1 MKSEKFATALVVF
14 VVLSGSGAMAQDDK
28 GVDGVTGATQVQHSG
43 QFSGQRFQALQ
54 QSQRSEALPT
64 TGRLKIGG
72 YGEAVMTRNFYSQ
85 SFNRYKKP
93 ENYKDDGSH
102 GRFDLPHVCLNIGY
116 DFGKGWTMGSEI
128 EFEHGGNGTAV
139 EIEAEEAGEYEAE
152 VEKGGEVNIEQFW
165 INKEFFQGM
174 FNVKTG
180 EIIVPV
186 GYSNAFHEP
195 NQFFTVYRP
204 EGEATIMPNTWH
216 QVGLSLWGKVKNW
229 RYEAQ
234 FLSGLNSESFTAE
247 DFVHYGATSPYEF
260 KVANNY
266 AGAARVDYYAGGA
279 AARSGAN
286 PRLTPQAPWLRVGLS
301 GYYGYTFRNTL
312 RTPGAKYDD
321 VTGALGI
328 VALDFTLNRWNWI
341 VRGNIDY
348 AHFSDADA
356 ISAYNQANWTHHKY
370 QDGNPHHYS
379 NIGSH
384 ALAYAVE
391 AGYDVLS
398 WNRSGRRLRASQSP
412 QRPQRSEALPTTT
425 SLQRSEALPTTFREK
440 LWVFGRFEHYNT
452 MASGTYKEMYK
463 YTKKYRAVVGVNY
476 QPVKQITIKGEY
488 SYRFFEKPNN
498 NGLASDSPLY
508 KQPYNNEPSVSVGVT
523 YTGWFL

>member
-1 MKSEKFATALVVF
+1 MEFDSVRKMRFLTVSLFLGIAILTHRNYLCTRFNEKIMKKFCGIIAVATIIPLCSF
-14 VVLSGSGAMAQDDK
+14 AQEANEK
-28 GVDGVTGATQVQHSG
+28 GVDATTGATRQD
-43 QFSGQRFQALQ
+43 
-54 QSQRSEALPT
+54 RSS
-64 TGRLKIGG
+64 RLTIGG
-72 YGEAVMTRNFYSQ
+72 YGEAVLTRNFYSQ

-93 ENYKDDGSH
+93 ESYKDDKSH
-102 GRFDLPHVCLNIGY
+102 GRFDLPHVCVNIGY

-165 INKEFFQGM
+165 INKAFIDGKL
-174 FNVKTG
+174 NIKAG

-186 GYSNAFHEP
+186 GYSNAYHEP

-216 QVGLSLWGKVKNW
+216 QIGLSFWGRLKEW

-234 FLSGLNSESFTAE
+234 VLSGLNSESFTAE
-247 DFVHYGATSPYEF
+247 SFVHYGATSPYEF

-266 AGAARVDYYAGGA
+266 AGAMRIDNYSVKG
-279 AARSGAN
+279 
-286 PRLTPQAPWLRVGLS
+286 LRVGLS

-312 RTPGAKYDD
+312 RTPGTKYDD

-341 VRGNIDY
+341 VRGNVDY
-348 AHFSDADA
+348 AHFSDADE

-379 NIGSH
+379 NIGCN
-384 ALAYAVE
+384 ALAYAIE
-391 AGYDVLS
+391 AGYNVF
-398 WNRSGRRLRASQSP
+398 SQIP
-412 QRPQRSEALPTTT
+412 KLKD
-425 SLQRSEALPTTFREK
+425 EK
-440 LWVFGRFEHYNT
+440 FYAFGRFEHYNT
-452 MASGTYKEMYK
+452 MASGTYAPQYK
-463 YTKKYRAVVGVNY
+463 YTKKYRCVFGLNY
-476 QPVKQITIKGEY
+476 SPVKQITIKGEY

-498 NGLASDSPLY
+498 NGLDSDSPLY
-508 KQPYNNEPSVSVGVT
+508 IQPYSNEPSVSLGVT
-523 YTGWFL
+523 YCGWFL

>member
-1 MKSEKFATALVVF
+1 MKKYFIVILITIILPLCATA
-14 VVLSGSGAMAQDDK
+14 QETTE
-28 GVDGVTGATQVQHSG
+28 VDGMTGATQHQPVSDSTTACG
-43 QFSGQRFQALQ
+43 AL
-54 QSQRSEALPT
+54 S
-64 TGRLKIGG
+64 RLHIGG

-93 ENYKDDGSH
+93 ENYVDDKSH
-102 GRFDLPHVCLNIGY
+102 GRFDLPHICLNLGY
-116 DFGKGWTMGSEI
+116 DFGKGWTLGSEI

-165 INKEFFQGM
+165 INKAFMGGKL
-174 FNVKTG
+174 NIKAG

-186 GYSNAFHEP
+186 GYSNAYHEP

-216 QVGLSLWGKVKNW
+216 QVGVSLWGRLKDW

-247 DFVHYGATSPYEF
+247 SFVHYGATSPYEL

-266 AGAARVDYYAGGA
+266 AGAVRIDNYSVKG
-279 AARSGAN
+279 
-286 PRLTPQAPWLRVGLS
+286 LRIGLS

-312 RTPGAKYDD
+312 RTPGTKYDD

-328 VALDFTLNRWNWI
+328 VALDFSLNRWNWM

-348 AHFSDADA
+348 AHFSDADE

-384 ALAYAVE
+384 AVAYAVE
-391 AGYDVLS
+391 AGYNVF
-398 WNRSGRRLRASQSP
+398 SQIPKLKDS
-412 QRPQRSEALPTTT
+412 
-425 SLQRSEALPTTFREK
+425 EK
-440 LWVFGRFEHYNT
+440 LYVFGRFEHYNS
-452 MASGTYKEMYK
+452 MASGTYASMYK
-463 YTKKYRAVVGVNY
+463 YTKKYCCAFGVNY
-476 QPVKQITIKGEY
+476 SPVKQITIKGEY
-488 SYRFFEKPNN
+488 SYRFFEKPDN

-508 KQPYNNEPSVSVGVT
+508 KQPYNNEPSVSIGVT
-523 YTGWFL
+523 YSGWFL

>member
-1 MKSEKFATALVVF
+1 MKRAVIILFTIHFSLFTA
-14 VVLSGSGAMAQDDK
+14 SAQD
-28 GVDGVTGATQVQHSG
+28 VDAMTGATQ
-43 QFSGQRFQALQ
+43 QAEKTEKKTEKTDIL
-54 QSQRSEALPT
+54 S
-64 TGRLKIGG
+64 RLHIGG

-93 ENYKDDGSH
+93 ELYTDDKSH
-102 GRFDLPHVCLNIGY
+102 GRFDLPHVVLNLGY
-116 DFGKGWTMGSEI
+116 DFGKGWTLGSEI

-165 INKEFFQGM
+165 INKAFAGGK
-174 FNVKTG
+174 FNIKAG

-186 GYSNAFHEP
+186 GYSNAHHEP

-204 EGEATIMPNTWH
+204 EGEAIIMPNTWH
-216 QVGLSLWGKVKNW
+216 QVGLSLWGQLKNW

-234 FLSGLNSESFTAE
+234 LLSGLNSESFTAE
-247 DFVHYGATSPYEF
+247 NFVHYGATSPYEF

-266 AGAARVDYYAGGA
+266 AGAVRIDNYSVKG
-279 AARSGAN
+279 
-286 PRLTPQAPWLRVGLS
+286 LRVGLS

-312 RTPGAKYDD
+312 RTPGSKYDD

-328 VALDFTLNRWNWI
+328 VALDFSLNRWNWI

-348 AHFSDADA
+348 AHFSDADE

-384 ALAYAVE
+384 AVAYAIE
-391 AGYDVLS
+391 AGYNVF
-398 WNRSGRRLRASQSP
+398 SQIP
-412 QRPQRSEALPTTT
+412 KLKD
-425 SLQRSEALPTTFREK
+425 EK
-440 LWVFGRFEHYNT
+440 LFVFGRYEHYNT
-452 MASGTYKEMYK
+452 MASGTYKSLYQ
-463 YTKKYRAVVGVNY
+463 YTKKYRCAFGVNY
-476 QPVKQITIKGEY
+476 SPMKQITIKGEY

-508 KQPYNNEPSVSVGVT
+508 KQTYNNEPSVSIGVT
-523 YTGWFL
+523 YSGWFL

>member
-1 MKSEKFATALVVF
+1 MKTILFTTLLVMTVF
-14 VVLSGSGAMAQDDK
+14 SAKAQKADS
-28 GVDGVTGATQVQHSG
+28 T
-43 QFSGQRFQALQ
+43 
-54 QSQRSEALPT
+54 
-64 TGRLKIGG
+64 RLHIGG

-93 ENYKDDGSH
+93 ENYIHDKSH

-128 EFEHGGNGTAV
+128 EFEHGGSGGAV

-165 INKEFFQGM
+165 INKAFADGK
-174 FNVKTG
+174 FNIKAG

-186 GYSNAFHEP
+186 GYSNAHHEP

-216 QVGLSLWGKVKNW
+216 QVGISLWGRLSHW

-234 FLSGLNSESFTAE
+234 LLSGLNSESFTAE
-247 DFVHYGATSPYEF
+247 DFAHYGANRPYEF

-266 AGAARVDYYAGGA
+266 AGAVRIDYYASSEN
-279 AARSGAN
+279 R
-286 PRLTPQAPWLRVGLS
+286 QAQWLRIGLS

-312 RTPGAKYDD
+312 RTPGSKYDD

-328 VALDFTLNRWNWI
+328 VAMDFTLNRWNWI
-341 VRGNIDY
+341 VRGNVDY
-348 AHFSDADA
+348 AHFSDADE

-370 QDGNPHHYS
+370 QDGNPHHYT

-384 ALAYAVE
+384 AVAYAVE
-391 AGYDVLS
+391 AGY
-398 WNRSGRRLRASQSP
+398 NIFSQIP
-412 QRPQRSEALPTTT
+412 KLKN
-425 SLQRSEALPTTFREK
+425 EK
-440 LWVFGRFEHYNT
+440 LFLFGRFEHYNT

-463 YTKKYRAVVGVNY
+463 YTKRYRYALGVNY
-476 QPVKQITIKGEY
+476 SPIKQITIKGEY

-498 NGLASDSPLY
+498 HGLASDSPLY
-508 KQPYNNEPSVSVGVT
+508 KQPYNNEPSVSIGVT
-523 YTGWFL
+523 YCGWFL

>member
-1 MKSEKFATALVVF
+1 MKRAVIILFTIHFSLFTA
-14 VVLSGSGAMAQDDK
+14 SAQD
-28 GVDGVTGATQVQHSG
+28 VDAMTGATQ
-43 QFSGQRFQALQ
+43 QAEKTEKKTEKTDIL
-54 QSQRSEALPT
+54 S
-64 TGRLKIGG
+64 RLHIGG

-93 ENYKDDGSH
+93 ELYTDDKSH
-102 GRFDLPHVCLNIGY
+102 GRFDLPHVVLNLGY
-116 DFGKGWTMGSEI
+116 DFGKGWTLGSEI

-165 INKEFFQGM
+165 INKAFAGGK
-174 FNVKTG
+174 FNIKAG

-186 GYSNAFHEP
+186 GYSNAHHEP

-216 QVGLSLWGKVKNW
+216 QVGLSLWGQLKNW

-234 FLSGLNSESFTAE
+234 LLSGLNSESFTAE
-247 DFVHYGATSPYEF
+247 NFVHYGATSPYEF

-266 AGAARVDYYAGGA
+266 AGAVRIDNYSVKG
-279 AARSGAN
+279 
-286 PRLTPQAPWLRVGLS
+286 LRVGLS

-312 RTPGAKYDD
+312 RTPGSKYDD

-328 VALDFTLNRWNWI
+328 VALDFSLNRWNWI
-341 VRGNIDY
+341 VRGNIDF
-348 AHFSDADA
+348 AHFSDADE

-384 ALAYAVE
+384 AVAYAIE
-391 AGYDVLS
+391 AGYNVF
-398 WNRSGRRLRASQSP
+398 SQIP
-412 QRPQRSEALPTTT
+412 KLKD
-425 SLQRSEALPTTFREK
+425 EK
-440 LWVFGRFEHYNT
+440 LFVFGRYEHYNT
-452 MASGTYKEMYK
+452 MASGTYKSLYQ
-463 YTKKYRAVVGVNY
+463 YTKKYRCAFGVNY
-476 QPVKQITIKGEY
+476 SPMKQITIKGEY

-523 YTGWFL
+523 YSGWFL

>member
-1 MKSEKFATALVVF
+1 MKRAVIILFTIHFSLFTA
-14 VVLSGSGAMAQDDK
+14 SAQD
-28 GVDGVTGATQVQHSG
+28 VDAMTGATQ
-43 QFSGQRFQALQ
+43 QAEKTEKKTEKTDIL
-54 QSQRSEALPT
+54 S
-64 TGRLKIGG
+64 RLHIGG

-93 ENYKDDGSH
+93 ELYTDDKSH
-102 GRFDLPHVCLNIGY
+102 GRFDLPHVVLNLGY
-116 DFGKGWTMGSEI
+116 DFGKGWTLGSEI

-165 INKEFFQGM
+165 INKAFAGGK
-174 FNVKTG
+174 FNIKAG

-186 GYSNAFHEP
+186 GYSNAHHEP

-216 QVGLSLWGKVKNW
+216 QVGLSLWGQLKNW

-234 FLSGLNSESFTAE
+234 LLSGLNSESFTAE
-247 DFVHYGATSPYEF
+247 NFVHYGATSPYEF

-266 AGAARVDYYAGGA
+266 AGAVRIDNYSVKG
-279 AARSGAN
+279 
-286 PRLTPQAPWLRVGLS
+286 LRIGLS

-312 RTPGAKYDD
+312 RTPGTKYDD

-328 VALDFTLNRWNWI
+328 VALDFSLNRWNWI

-348 AHFSDADA
+348 AHFSDADE

-384 ALAYAVE
+384 AVAYAIE
-391 AGYDVLS
+391 AGYNVFS
-398 WNRSGRRLRASQSP
+398 QIPRLKD
-412 QRPQRSEALPTTT
+412 
-425 SLQRSEALPTTFREK
+425 EK
-440 LWVFGRFEHYNT
+440 LFVFGRYEHYNT
-452 MASGTYKEMYK
+452 MASGTYKSLYQ
-463 YTKKYRAVVGVNY
+463 YTKKYRCAFGVNY
-476 QPVKQITIKGEY
+476 SPMKQITIKGEY

-523 YTGWFL
+523 YSGWFL

>member
-1 MKSEKFATALVVF
+1 MKESVVTAL
-14 VVLSGSGAMAQDDK
+14 LALMGLGAMAQDAD
-28 GVDGVTGATQVQHSG
+28 VDATTGAT
-43 QFSGQRFQALQ
+43 RQATKTDKVTD
-54 QSQRSEALPT
+54 ALS
-64 TGRLKIGG
+64 RLHIGG

-85 SFNRYKKP
+85 SFNRYKAP
-93 ENYKDDGSH
+93 ENYANDKSH
-102 GRFDLPHVCLNIGY
+102 GRFDLPHVCLNLGY

-165 INKEFFQGM
+165 VNKAFAGGK
-174 FNVKTG
+174 FNIKAG

-186 GYSNAFHEP
+186 GYSNAYHEP

-216 QVGLSLWGKVKNW
+216 QVGLSLWGRLKEW

-247 DFVHYGATSPYEF
+247 SFVHYGATSPYEF

-266 AGAARVDYYAGGA
+266 AGAVRIDNYTIRG
-279 AARSGAN
+279 
-286 PRLTPQAPWLRVGLS
+286 LRVGVS

-312 RTPGAKYDD
+312 RTPGSQYDD

-341 VRGNIDY
+341 VRGNVDY
-348 AHFSDADA
+348 AHFADADA

-379 NIGSH
+379 NIGSN
-384 ALAYAVE
+384 AVAYAIE
-391 AGYDVLS
+391 AGYDVLA
-398 WNRSGRRLRASQSP
+398 GIALMK
-412 QRPQRSEALPTTT
+412 SEKRKEN
-425 SLQRSEALPTTFREK
+425 SDK
-440 LWVFGRFEHYNT
+440 LFVFGRFEHYNT
-452 MASGTYKEMYK
+452 MASGTYESMYK
-463 YTKKYRAVVGVNY
+463 YTKKYRTVVGVNY
-476 QPVKQITIKGEY
+476 QPVKQVTIKGEY

-498 NGLASDSPLY
+498 NGLTSDSPLY
-508 KQPYNNEPSVSVGVT
+508 KQPYNNEPSVSIGVT

>member
-1 MKSEKFATALVVF
+1 MKRAVIILFTIHFSLFTA
-14 VVLSGSGAMAQDDK
+14 SAQD
-28 GVDGVTGATQVQHSG
+28 VDAMTGATQ
-43 QFSGQRFQALQ
+43 QAEKTEKKTEKTDIL
-54 QSQRSEALPT
+54 S
-64 TGRLKIGG
+64 RLHIGG

-93 ENYKDDGSH
+93 ELYTDDKSH
-102 GRFDLPHVCLNIGY
+102 GRFDLPHVVLNLGY
-116 DFGKGWTMGSEI
+116 DFGKGWTLGSEI

-165 INKEFFQGM
+165 INKAFAGGK
-174 FNVKTG
+174 FNIKAG

-186 GYSNAFHEP
+186 GYSNAHHEP

-216 QVGLSLWGKVKNW
+216 QVGLSLWGQLKNW

-234 FLSGLNSESFTAE
+234 LLSGLNSESFTAE
-247 DFVHYGATSPYEF
+247 NFVHYGATSPYEF

-266 AGAARVDYYAGGA
+266 AGAVRIDNYSVKG
-279 AARSGAN
+279 
-286 PRLTPQAPWLRVGLS
+286 LRIGLS

-312 RTPGAKYDD
+312 RTPGTKYDD

-328 VALDFTLNRWNWI
+328 VALDFSLNRWNWI

-348 AHFSDADA
+348 AHFSDADET
-356 ISAYNQANWTHHKY
+356 SAYNQANWTHHKY

-384 ALAYAVE
+384 AVAYAIE
-391 AGYDVLS
+391 AGYNVF
-398 WNRSGRRLRASQSP
+398 SQIP
-412 QRPQRSEALPTTT
+412 KLKD
-425 SLQRSEALPTTFREK
+425 EK
-440 LWVFGRFEHYNT
+440 LFVFGRYEHYNT
-452 MASGTYKEMYK
+452 MASGTYKSLYQ
-463 YTKKYRAVVGVNY
+463 YTKKYRCAFGVNY
-476 QPVKQITIKGEY
+476 SPMKQITIKGEY

-498 NGLASDSPLY
+498 NGLDADSPLY
-508 KQPYNNEPSVSVGVT
+508 KQPYNNEPSVNIGVA
-523 YTGWFL
+523 YEGMFL

>member
-1 MKSEKFATALVVF
+1 MKRAVIILFTIHFSLFTA
-14 VVLSGSGAMAQDDK
+14 SAQD
-28 GVDGVTGATQVQHSG
+28 VDAMTGATQ
-43 QFSGQRFQALQ
+43 QAEKTEKKTEKTDIL
-54 QSQRSEALPT
+54 S
-64 TGRLKIGG
+64 RLHIGG

-93 ENYKDDGSH
+93 ELYTDDKSH
-102 GRFDLPHVCLNIGY
+102 GRFDLPHVVLNLGY
-116 DFGKGWTMGSEI
+116 NFGKGWTLGSEI

-165 INKEFFQGM
+165 INKAFAGGK
-174 FNVKTG
+174 FNIKAG

-186 GYSNAFHEP
+186 GYSNAHHEP

-216 QVGLSLWGKVKNW
+216 QVGLSLWGQLKDW

-234 FLSGLNSESFTAE
+234 LLSGLNSESFTAE
-247 DFVHYGATSPYEF
+247 NFVHYGATSPYEF

-266 AGAARVDYYAGGA
+266 AGAVRIDNYSVKG
-279 AARSGAN
+279 
-286 PRLTPQAPWLRVGLS
+286 LRVGLS

-312 RTPGAKYDD
+312 RTPGSKYDD

-328 VALDFTLNRWNWI
+328 VALDFSLNRWNWI

-348 AHFSDADA
+348 AHFSDADE

-384 ALAYAVE
+384 AVAYAIE
-391 AGYDVLS
+391 AGYNVF
-398 WNRSGRRLRASQSP
+398 SQIP
-412 QRPQRSEALPTTT
+412 KLKD
-425 SLQRSEALPTTFREK
+425 EK
-440 LWVFGRFEHYNT
+440 LFVFGRYEHYNT
-452 MASGTYKEMYK
+452 MASGTYKSLYQ
-463 YTKKYRAVVGVNY
+463 YTKKYRCAFGVNY
-476 QPVKQITIKGEY
+476 SPMKQITIKGEY

-508 KQPYNNEPSVSVGVT
+508 KQPYNNEPSVSIGVT
-523 YTGWFL
+523 YSGWFL

>member
-1 MKSEKFATALVVF
+1 MKGTLLTAILTL
-14 VVLSGSGAMAQDDK
+14 LSLGVMAQETEEKNIDAK
-28 GVDGVTGATQVQHSG
+28 TGATEQVSKKDKLTN
-43 QFSGQRFQALQ
+43 AL
-54 QSQRSEALPT
+54 S
-64 TGRLKIGG
+64 RLHIGG

-93 ENYKDDGSH
+93 ELYANDKSH
-102 GRFDLPHVCLNIGY
+102 GRFDLPHICLNIGY

-128 EFEHGGNGTAV
+128 EYEHGGTGSAV

-165 INKEFFQGM
+165 INKEFMGGKL
-174 FNVKTG
+174 NVKAG

-186 GYSNAFHEP
+186 GYSNAYHEP

-216 QVGLSLWGKVKNW
+216 QVGLSVWGRLKDW

-234 FLSGLNSESFTAE
+234 LLSGLNSESFTAE
-247 DFVHYGATSPYEF
+247 SFAHYGATSPYEF

-266 AGAARVDYYAGGA
+266 AGAVRIDNYSIKG
-279 AARSGAN
+279 
-286 PRLTPQAPWLRVGLS
+286 LRIGLS
-301 GYYGYTFRNTL
+301 GYYGYSFRNTL
-312 RTPGAKYDD
+312 RTPGSKYEN
-321 VTGALGI
+321 VKGALGI
-328 VALDFTLNRWNWI
+328 IALDFSLNRWNWI

-348 AHFSDADA
+348 AYFSDADI

-379 NIGSH
+379 NIGSN
-384 ALAYAVE
+384 AVAYAVE
-391 AGYDVLS
+391 AGY
-398 WNRSGRRLRASQSP
+398 NIFSQIAKLK
-412 QRPQRSEALPTTT
+412 EKN
-425 SLQRSEALPTTFREK
+425 EK
-440 LWVFGRFEHYNT
+440 LYVFGRFEHYNT
-452 MASGTYKEMYK
+452 MASGSYESMYK
-463 YTKKYRAVVGVNY
+463 YTKKFRWALGVNY
-476 QPVKQITIKGEY
+476 SPIKQITIKGEY

-498 NGLASDSPLY
+498 NGLAPDSPLY
-508 KQPYNNEPSVSVGVT
+508 KQPYNNEPSLSLGVT

>member
-1 MKSEKFATALVVF
+1 MKVKILTA
-14 VVLSGSGAMAQDDK
+14 VLALSILGVMAQEAE
-28 GVDGVTGATQVQHSG
+28 VDALTGAT
-43 QFSGQRFQALQ
+43 RQATKT
-54 QSQRSEALPT
+54 EEVTNALS
-64 TGRLKIGG
+64 RLHIGG

-85 SFNRYKKP
+85 SFNRYKRP
-93 ENYKDDGSH
+93 ELYANDASH
-102 GRFDLPHVCLNIGY
+102 GRFDLPHVCLNLGY
-116 DFGKGWTMGSEI
+116 DFGKGWTLGTEI
-128 EFEHGGNGTAV
+128 ELEHGGNGTAV

-165 INKEFFQGM
+165 INKEFAGGR
-174 FNVKTG
+174 FNVKAG

-186 GYSNAFHEP
+186 GYSNAYHEP

-216 QVGLSLWGKVKNW
+216 QVGISLWGRLKNW

-234 FLSGLNSESFTAE
+234 LLSGLNSESFTAE

-266 AGAARVDYYAGGA
+266 AGAARIDYYASSENRRA
-279 AARSGAN
+279 
-286 PRLTPQAPWLRVGLS
+286 QWLRVGLS

-312 RTPGAKYDD
+312 RTPGEKYDD

-328 VALDFTLNRWNWI
+328 VALDFTLKRWNWI

-379 NIGSH
+379 NIGSN

-391 AGYDVLS
+391 AGYNIVPLICPQTAKRTNGQTDKRINGKPCQTVS
-398 WNRSGRRLRASQSP
+398 NRCP
-412 QRPQRSEALPTTT
+412 
-425 SLQRSEALPTTFREK
+425 K
-440 LWVFGRFEHYNT
+440 LYLFGRFEHYNT
-452 MASGTYKEMYK
+452 MAAGTYKSMYK
-463 YTKKYRAVVGVNY
+463 HTKRYRCAFGVNY
-476 QPVKQITIKGEY
+476 SPVKQITLKGEY

-508 KQPYNNEPSVSVGVT
+508 KQPYNNEPSVSIGIT
-523 YTGWFL
+523 YCGWFL

>member
-1 MKSEKFATALVVF
+1 MRTYSIYNKVSGWTSVLLPLCFLVFLPSAADAQVDAT
-14 VVLSGSGAMAQDDK
+14 
-28 GVDGVTGATQVQHSG
+28 TGATP
-43 QFSGQRFQALQ
+43 QALKT
-54 QSQRSEALPT
+54 EKAAGALS
-64 TGRLKIGG
+64 RLRIGG

-93 ENYKDDGSH
+93 ENYADDGSH

-139 EIEAEEAGEYEAE
+139 EMEAEEAGEYEAE

-165 INKEFFQGM
+165 INKELAGGKL
-174 FNVKTG
+174 NIKAG

-186 GYSNAFHEP
+186 GYSNAYHEP

-216 QVGLSLWGKVKNW
+216 QAGLSLWGRLKEW

-234 FLSGLNSESFTAE
+234 LLSGLNSESFTAE
-247 DFVHYGATSPYEF
+247 SFVHYGATSPYEF

-266 AGAARVDYYAGGA
+266 AGAVRIDNYSIRG
-279 AARSGAN
+279 
-286 PRLTPQAPWLRVGLS
+286 LRIGLS

-312 RTPGAKYDD
+312 RTPGRKYDG

-328 VALDFTLNRWNWI
+328 VALDFSLNRWNWT

-348 AHFSDADA
+348 AHFSDANE

-384 ALAYAVE
+384 AVAYAVE
-391 AGYDVLS
+391 AGYNVF
-398 WNRSGRRLRASQSP
+398 SQIP
-412 QRPQRSEALPTTT
+412 KMKD
-425 SLQRSEALPTTFREK
+425 EK
-440 LWVFGRFEHYNT
+440 LFVFGRFEHYNT
-452 MASGTYKEMYK
+452 MAAGTYQSMYK
-463 YTKKYRAVVGVNY
+463 YTKKYRCAFGVNY
-476 QPVKQITIKGEY
+476 SPVKQITIKGEY

>member
-1 MKSEKFATALVVF
+1 MNYKLIFTA
-14 VVLSGSGAMAQDDK
+14 VLALSSFCAMAQETEDK
-28 GVDGVTGATQVQHSG
+28 SVDAVTGASQQTKKTDKLKN
-43 QFSGQRFQALQ
+43 AL
-54 QSQRSEALPT
+54 S
-64 TGRLKIGG
+64 RLSLGG

-93 ENYKDDGSH
+93 ENYADDKSH
-102 GRFDLPHVCLNIGY
+102 GRFDLPHICLNIGY

-128 EFEHGGNGTAV
+128 EFEHGGTGSAV

-165 INKEFFQGM
+165 INKAFMGGKL
-174 FNVKTG
+174 NIKAG

-186 GYSNAFHEP
+186 GYSNAYHEP

-216 QVGLSLWGKVKNW
+216 QMGLSLWGRLKDW

-234 FLSGLNSESFTAE
+234 LLSGLNSESFTAE
-247 DFVHYGATSPYEF
+247 NFAHYGATSPYEF

-266 AGAARVDYYAGGA
+266 AGAVRIDNYSVKG
-279 AARSGAN
+279 
-286 PRLTPQAPWLRVGLS
+286 LRIGLS

-312 RTPGAKYDD
+312 RTPGSQYDG

-328 VALDFTLNRWNWI
+328 VALDFSLNRWNWI

-348 AHFSDADA
+348 AHFSDADE

-370 QDGNPHHYS
+370 QDGNPHHYT
-379 NIGSH
+379 NIGSS
-384 ALAYAVE
+384 ALAYAIE
-391 AGYDVLS
+391 GGYDIF
-398 WNRSGRRLRASQSP
+398 SQIP
-412 QRPQRSEALPTTT
+412 
-425 SLQRSEALPTTFREK
+425 K
-440 LWVFGRFEHYNT
+440 LKEHHKLFVFGRFEHYNT
-452 MASGTYKEMYK
+452 MASGTYKSMYK
-463 YTKKYRAVVGVNY
+463 YTKKYRCAFGVNY
-476 QPVKQITIKGEY
+476 SPLKQITIKAEY

-498 NGLASDSPLY
+498 NGLTSDSPLY
-508 KQPYNNEPSVSVGVT
+508 KQPYNNEPSISLGVT
-523 YTGWFL
+523 YCGRFL

>member
-1 MKSEKFATALVVF
+1 MIVVMG
-14 VVLSGSGAMAQDDK
+14 VGSILAMAQESDK
-28 GVDGVTGATQVQHSG
+28 RNIDAVTGATRQVANVPS
-43 QFSGQRFQALQ
+43 
-54 QSQRSEALPT
+54 
-64 TGRLKIGG
+64 RLTIGG

-93 ENYKDDGSH
+93 ENYANDKSH

-116 DFGKGWTMGSEI
+116 DFGNGWTMGSEI

-165 INKEFFQGM
+165 INKEFMGGKL
-174 FNVKTG
+174 NVKAG

-186 GYSNAFHEP
+186 GYSNAYHEP

-216 QVGLSLWGKVKNW
+216 QVGVSLWGRLKNW

-234 FLSGLNSESFTAE
+234 LLSGLNSESFTAE
-247 DFVHYGATSPYEF
+247 SFVHYGATSPYEF

-266 AGAARVDYYAGGA
+266 AGAMRIDNYSVKG
-279 AARSGAN
+279 
-286 PRLTPQAPWLRVGLS
+286 LRIGLS

-312 RTPGAKYDD
+312 RTPGTKYDD

-328 VALDFTLNRWNWI
+328 VALDFSLNRWNWI

-348 AHFSDADA
+348 AHFSDADE

-384 ALAYAVE
+384 AVAYAIE
-391 AGYDVLS
+391 AGY
-398 WNRSGRRLRASQSP
+398 NIFSQIP
-412 QRPQRSEALPTTT
+412 KLKN
-425 SLQRSEALPTTFREK
+425 EK
-440 LWVFGRFEHYNT
+440 LYAFGRFEHYNT
-452 MASGTYKEMYK
+452 MASGTYTSMYK
-463 YTKKYRAVVGVNY
+463 YTKKYRYALGINY
-476 QPVKQITIKGEY
+476 SPLKQITIKGEY

-508 KQPYNNEPSVSVGVT
+508 KQPYNNEPSVSLGVT
-523 YTGWFL
+523 YCGRFL

>member
-1 MKSEKFATALVVF
+1 MGVRTACTVIITLSSSFF
-14 VVLSGSGAMAQDDK
+14 VLHSASAQD
-28 GVDGVTGATQVQHSG
+28 VDATTGATKQTAKAEKQ
-43 QFSGQRFQALQ
+43 
-54 QSQRSEALPT
+54 
-64 TGRLKIGG
+64 TGNLSRLHIGG

-93 ENYKDDGSH
+93 ELYTDDKSH
-102 GRFDLPHVCLNIGY
+102 GRFDLPHVVLNLGY
-116 DFGKGWTMGSEI
+116 DFGKGWTLGSEI

-165 INKEFFQGM
+165 INKAFAGGK
-174 FNVKTG
+174 FNIKAG

-186 GYSNAFHEP
+186 GYSNAHHEP

-216 QVGLSLWGKVKNW
+216 QAGLSLWGQLKNW

-234 FLSGLNSESFTAE
+234 LLSGLNSESFTAE
-247 DFVHYGATSPYEF
+247 NFVHYGATSPYEF

-266 AGAARVDYYAGGA
+266 AGAVRIDNYSVKG
-279 AARSGAN
+279 
-286 PRLTPQAPWLRVGLS
+286 LRIGLS

-312 RTPGAKYDD
+312 RTPGTKYDD

-328 VALDFTLNRWNWI
+328 VALDFSLNRWNWI

-348 AHFSDADA
+348 AHFSDADE

-384 ALAYAVE
+384 AVAYAIE
-391 AGYDVLS
+391 AGYNVFS
-398 WNRSGRRLRASQSP
+398 QIPRLKD
-412 QRPQRSEALPTTT
+412 
-425 SLQRSEALPTTFREK
+425 EK
-440 LWVFGRFEHYNT
+440 LFVFGRYEHYNT
-452 MASGTYKEMYK
+452 MASGTYKSLYQ
-463 YTKKYRAVVGVNY
+463 YTKKYRCAFGVNY
-476 QPVKQITIKGEY
+476 SPMKQITIKGEY

-508 KQPYNNEPSVSVGVT
+508 KQPYNNEPSVSIGVT
-523 YTGWFL
+523 YSGWFL

>member
-1 MKSEKFATALVVF
+1 MRAFLLT
-14 VVLSGSGAMAQDDK
+14 VVLVISPLCSMAQNEDRN
-28 GVDGVTGATQVQHSG
+28 VDATTGATRQVTKTEKKDEPLS
-43 QFSGQRFQALQ
+43 RFHL
-54 QSQRSEALPT
+54 
-64 TGRLKIGG
+64 GG
-72 YGEAVMTRNFYSQ
+72 YGEAVMSRNFYSQ

-93 ENYKDDGSH
+93 ENYADDKSH

-116 DFGKGWTMGSEI
+116 DFGKGWSMGSEI

-165 INKEFFQGM
+165 INKAFWNGK
-174 FNVKTG
+174 FNIKAG

-186 GYSNAFHEP
+186 GYTNAYHEP

-216 QVGLSLWGKVKNW
+216 QVGFSLWGRLKDW

-234 FLSGLNSESFTAE
+234 LLSGLNSESFTAE
-247 DFVHYGATSPYEF
+247 NFVHYGATSPYEF

-266 AGAARVDYYAGGA
+266 AGVVRVDNYSLKGL
-279 AARSGAN
+279 
-286 PRLTPQAPWLRVGLS
+286 RLGLS

-328 VALDFTLNRWNWI
+328 VALDFSLNRWNWV
-341 VRGNIDY
+341 VRGYVDY
-348 AHFSDADA
+348 AHFSDADE

-379 NIGSH
+379 NIGSS

-391 AGYDVLS
+391 AGYNVF
-398 WNRSGRRLRASQSP
+398 SQISKFR
-412 QRPQRSEALPTTT
+412 QNDE
-425 SLQRSEALPTTFREK
+425 SLFI
-440 LWVFGRFEHYNT
+440 FGRFEHYDT
-452 MASGTYKEMYK
+452 MASGTYESMYK
-463 YTKKYRAVVGVNY
+463 YTKKYRCVFGLNY
-476 QPVKQITIKGEY
+476 TPVKQVTIKGEY
-488 SYRFFEKPNN
+488 SYRFFEKPGN
-498 NGLASDSPLY
+498 NGLAADSPLY
-508 KQPYNNEPSVSVGVT
+508 KQPYNNEPSINLGIT
-523 YTGWFL
+523 YCGKLL

>member
-1 MKSEKFATALVVF
+1 MKTNIILIAVLALWPSFHLMAQEKTDTDTDAV
-14 VVLSGSGAMAQDDK
+14 SGATRLTRK
-28 GVDGVTGATQVQHSG
+28 GGKAETSP
-43 QFSGQRFQALQ
+43 S
-54 QSQRSEALPT
+54 
-64 TGRLKIGG
+64 RLTVGG

-93 ENYKDDGSH
+93 QNYAGDKSH

-165 INKEFFQGM
+165 INKEFLGGKL
-174 FNVKTG
+174 NVKAG
-180 EIIVPV
+180 ELIVPV
-186 GYSNAFHEP
+186 GYSNARHDP

-216 QVGLSLWGKVKNW
+216 QVGLSLWGRLKDW

-247 DFVHYGATSPYEF
+247 NFVHYGATSPYEF

-266 AGAARVDYYAGGA
+266 AGAVRIDNYSLKG
-279 AARSGAN
+279 
-286 PRLTPQAPWLRVGLS
+286 LRIGLS

-312 RTPGAKYDD
+312 RTPGTKYDD
-321 VTGALGI
+321 VTGALAI
-328 VALDFTLNRWNWI
+328 VALDFSLNRWNWV
-341 VRGNIDY
+341 VRGNVDY
-348 AHFSDADA
+348 AHLSDADD

-370 QDGNPHHYS
+370 QDGNPHHYT
-379 NIGSH
+379 NIGSSAVTC
-384 ALAYAVE
+384 ALE
-391 AGYDVLS
+391 AGYNVF
-398 WNRSGRRLRASQSP
+398 SQ
-412 QRPQRSEALPTTT
+412 LPK
-425 SLQRSEALPTTFREK
+425 LKDEK
-440 LWVFGRFEHYNT
+440 LFVFGRFEHYNT
-452 MASGTYKEMYK
+452 MASGTYALMYK
-463 YTKKYRAVVGVNY
+463 YTKRFRYALGVNY
-476 QPVKQITIKGEY
+476 SPVKQLTIKGEY
-488 SYRFFEKPNN
+488 SYRFFEKPDN

-508 KQPYNNEPSVSVGVT
+508 KQPYNNEPSVSIGVT

>member
-1 MKSEKFATALVVF
+1 MKKFCGIIAVATIIPLCSF
-14 VVLSGSGAMAQDDK
+14 AQEANEK
-28 GVDGVTGATQVQHSG
+28 GVDATTGATRQD
-43 QFSGQRFQALQ
+43 
-54 QSQRSEALPT
+54 RSS
-64 TGRLKIGG
+64 RLTIGG
-72 YGEAVMTRNFYSQ
+72 YGEAVLTRNFYSQ

-93 ENYKDDGSH
+93 ESYKDDKSH
-102 GRFDLPHVCLNIGY
+102 GRFDLPHVCVNIGY

-165 INKEFFQGM
+165 INKAFIDGKL
-174 FNVKTG
+174 NIKAG

-186 GYSNAFHEP
+186 GYSNAYHEP

-216 QVGLSLWGKVKNW
+216 QIGLSFWGRLKEW

-234 FLSGLNSESFTAE
+234 VLSGLNSESFTAE
-247 DFVHYGATSPYEF
+247 SFVHYGATSPYEF

-266 AGAARVDYYAGGA
+266 AGAMRIDNYSVKG
-279 AARSGAN
+279 
-286 PRLTPQAPWLRVGLS
+286 LRVGLS

-312 RTPGAKYDD
+312 RTPGTKYDD

-341 VRGNIDY
+341 VRGNVDY
-348 AHFSDADA
+348 AHFSDADE

-379 NIGSH
+379 NIGCN
-384 ALAYAVE
+384 ALAYAIE
-391 AGYDVLS
+391 AGYNVF
-398 WNRSGRRLRASQSP
+398 SQIP
-412 QRPQRSEALPTTT
+412 KLKD
-425 SLQRSEALPTTFREK
+425 EK
-440 LWVFGRFEHYNT
+440 FYAFGRFEHYNT
-452 MASGTYKEMYK
+452 MASGTYAPQYK
-463 YTKKYRAVVGVNY
+463 YTKKYRCVFGLNY
-476 QPVKQITIKGEY
+476 SPVKQITIKGEY

-498 NGLASDSPLY
+498 NGLDSDSPLY
-508 KQPYNNEPSVSVGVT
+508 IQPYSNEPSVSLGVT
-523 YTGWFL
+523 YCGWFL

>member
-1 MKSEKFATALVVF
+1 MKSKKIATALT
-14 VVLSGSGAMAQDDK
+14 VLMTLSNLHAAAQEVE
-28 GVDGVTGATQVQHSG
+28 VDATTGATQQVSKTEKVTN
-43 QFSGQRFQALQ
+43 AL
-54 QSQRSEALPT
+54 S
-64 TGRLKIGG
+64 RLHIGG

-93 ENYKDDGSH
+93 ENYKDDASH
-102 GRFDLPHVCLNIGY
+102 GRFDLPHVCLNLGY
-116 DFGKGWTMGSEI
+116 DFGKGWTLGSEI

-165 INKEFFQGM
+165 INKAFLDGQL
-174 FNVKTG
+174 NVKAG

-186 GYSNAFHEP
+186 GYSNAHHEP

-204 EGEATIMPNTWH
+204 EGEVTIMPNTWH
-216 QVGLSLWGKVKNW
+216 QLGLSVWGKVKNW

-247 DFVHYGATSPYEF
+247 NFVHYGATSPYEF
-260 KVANNY
+260 KVANSY
-266 AGAARVDYYAGGA
+266 AGAARIDYYAGGA

-286 PRLTPQAPWLRVGLS
+286 PRLAPQAPWLRVGLS

-321 VTGALGI
+321 VTGALAI
-328 VALDFTLNRWNWI
+328 VAADFTLNRWNWI
-341 VRGNIDY
+341 VRGNVDY
-348 AHFSDADA
+348 AHFSDADE

-384 ALAYAVE
+384 AVAYAVE
-391 AGYDVLS
+391 AGYNIFS
-398 WNRSGRRLRASQSP
+398 QIPRLKD
-412 QRPQRSEALPTTT
+412 
-425 SLQRSEALPTTFREK
+425 EK
-440 LWVFGRFEHYNT
+440 FYVFGRFEHYNT

-463 YTKKYRAVVGVNY
+463 YTKKYRCAFGVNY
-476 QPVKQITIKGEY
+476 QPVKQLTIKGEY
-488 SYRFFEKPNN
+488 SYRFFEKPDN

-508 KQPYNNEPSVSVGVT
+508 KQPYNNEPSVSIGVT